1 MIEHLTCKLLI
12 LLNILLMWNISNN
25 AQSVSVESRPNTHI
39 IINENVCLDQSQTS
53 STQKNRAISSDGYTL
68 VIQADYEMKMIWMM
82 NNYKEDFF
90 KVAAGREYSFY
101 NLQKGT
107 YQILSLYYYLKIDN
121 RYFMTLFYKELELAG
136 NDTLKINYADADK
149 EKVFKL
155 KRIDNSPLLMSTI
168 GFSFYNSSLPGGIS
182 YTRLDLNYRLPV
194 LKEEFTLKYNKFP
207 NEPFENEWRVIGKQ
221 PINKGDFYILNGDFT
236 NSNTDSIIENYPE
249 NYSHAN
255 FRYNFPDTAVASTPH
270 VAFFPG
276 IHSYLDDPPYGLPLE
291 LRVYQ
296 DTSANIE
303 LSYSKF
309 YNQIDL
315 KGDGGE
321 DLATINM
328 RLAKDKVYGFT
339 SNEGKQ
345 EPIILSESENVTFG
359 LTPTY
364 WFGKY
369 ENTDNKI
376 QIRSSW
382 GSSNAIQLFLSQT
395 NDALPQYPNEIKIMA
410 EDSLV
415 VDKEILGVVY
425 RDYPSMGYDPDSL
438 IYPVNSGKY
447 RVTVTNDKS
456 EVAKRAAST
465 ISIADFDLGEPDKNP
480 PYMTLFQI
488 LAAKNLTNRL
498 NSEEIN
504 TIRFSMEDDNRLNWV
519 QLFYKA
525 EDDSSWSE
533 SHLTFE
539 DSLYKGE
546 LPLLPGG
553 FYSLKIAAS
562 DISNNNLNVIMEPAF
577 LYTNTTSADDHI
589 PNDKSEYYLFN
600 NYPNPFNP
608 VTVIS
613 YNLPEP
619 SFVTLKVYDVLGREV
634 VRLVSEEQSSGI
646 HKVNFDGSNLPY
658 SRQGIQS
665 GVYYVTINTK
675 THNKTIKIMLLK

>member
-276 IHSYLDDPPYGLPLE
+276 IH
-291 LRVYQ
+291 
-296 DTSANIE
+296 
-303 LSYSKF
+303 
-309 YNQIDL
+309 
-315 KGDGGE
+315 
-321 DLATINM
+321 
-328 RLAKDKVYGFT
+328 
-339 SNEGKQ
+339 
-345 EPIILSESENVTFG
+345 
-359 LTPTY
+359 
-364 WFGKY
+364 
-369 ENTDNKI
+369 
-376 QIRSSW
+376 
-382 GSSNAIQLFLSQT
+382 
-395 NDALPQYPNEIKIMA
+395 
-410 EDSLV
+410 
-415 VDKEILGVVY
+415 
-425 RDYPSMGYDPDSL
+425 
-438 IYPVNSGKY
+438 
-447 RVTVTNDKS
+447 
-456 EVAKRAAST
+456 
-465 ISIADFDLGEPDKNP
+465 
-480 PYMTLFQI
+480 
-488 LAAKNLTNRL
+488 
-498 NSEEIN
+498 
-504 TIRFSMEDDNRLNWV
+504 
-519 QLFYKA
+519 
-525 EDDSSWSE
+525 
-533 SHLTFE
+533 
-539 DSLYKGE
+539 
-546 LPLLPGG
+546 
-553 FYSLKIAAS
+553 
-562 DISNNNLNVIMEPAF
+562 
-577 LYTNTTSADDHI
+577 
-589 PNDKSEYYLFN
+589 
-600 NYPNPFNP
+600 
-608 VTVIS
+608 
-613 YNLPEP
+613 
-619 SFVTLKVYDVLGREV
+619 
-634 VRLVSEEQSSGI
+634 
-646 HKVNFDGSNLPY
+646 
-658 SRQGIQS
+658 
-665 GVYYVTINTK
+665 
-675 THNKTIKIMLLK
+675 

>member
-1 MIEHLTCKLLI
+1 
-12 LLNILLMWNISNN
+12 
-25 AQSVSVESRPNTHI
+25 
-39 IINENVCLDQSQTS
+39 
-53 STQKNRAISSDGYTL
+53 
-68 VIQADYEMKMIWMM
+68 MKMIWMM
-82 NNYKEDFF
+82 NNHKEDFF
-90 KVAAGREYSFY
+90 GGAAGREYSFY

-107 YQILSLYYYLKIDN
+107 YQIISLYYDLKIDN
-121 RYFMTLFYKELELAG
+121 RYFITLFYKELELTG
-136 NDTLKINYADADK
+136 NDTLEINYADADK

-221 PINKGDFYILNGDFT
+221 PINNGDFYILNGDFT
-236 NSNTDSIIENYPE
+236 NSNTDSTIENYPE

-255 FRYNFPDTAVASTPH
+255 FRYNFPDTSVATTLH

-291 LRVYQ
+291 LSVYQ

-309 YNQIDL
+309 FNQIDL

-321 DLATINM
+321 DLASIKM

-339 SNEGKQ
+339 SKESKH
-345 EPIILSESENVTFG
+345 EPIILSETENVTFG

-369 ENTDNKI
+369 ENTNNEI

-382 GSSNAIQLFLSQT
+382 GSSNTIQLFLSQT

-415 VDKEILGVVY
+415 VDKEIISVVY
-425 RDYPSMGYDPDSL
+425 RDYPSLGYDPDSL
-438 IYPVNSGKY
+438 KFPVNPGKY
-447 RVTVTNDKS
+447 QVTVINDKS

-465 ISIADFDLGEPDKNP
+465 ISIADFDLREPDKNP
-480 PYMTLFQI
+480 PYMKLFQI
-488 LAAKNLTNRL
+488 LAAKNLTDRL
-498 NSEEIN
+498 SSGETN
-504 TIRFSMEDDNRLNWV
+504 TIRFIMEDDSRLNQV

-525 EDDSSWSE
+525 EDDSSWTGI
-533 SHLTFE
+533 HLTFE
-539 DSLYKGE
+539 DSLYQGE
-546 LPLLPGG
+546 LPVLPGG
-553 FYSLKIAAS
+553 FYSLKITAS
-562 DISNNNLNVIMEPAF
+562 DISNNNLSVIMEPAF

-589 PNDKSEYYLFN
+589 PNVKSEYYLFN

-608 VTVIS
+608 VTTITFQ
-613 YNLPEP
+613 LPK
-619 SFVTLKVYDVLGREV
+619 SGRVTLKVFDILGNEV
-634 VRLVSEEQSSGI
+634 
-646 HKVNFDGSNLPY
+646 
-658 SRQGIQS
+658 
-665 GVYYVTINTK
+665 
-675 THNKTIKIMLLK
+675 KTIINEQKEMGKYTVQFDASSLASGMYVYQLRVNEYTSNKKMLLLK